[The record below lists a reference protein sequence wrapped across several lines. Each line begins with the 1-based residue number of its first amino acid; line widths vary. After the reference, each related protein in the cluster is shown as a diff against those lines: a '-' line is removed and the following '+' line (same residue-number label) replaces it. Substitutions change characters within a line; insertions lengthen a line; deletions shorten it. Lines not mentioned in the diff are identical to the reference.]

1 MTLYEYHRFSANSY
15 TSDALPVQTA
25 QGKARQ
31 GTAKQIQCQSSH
43 PVHNMPNT
51 TTTFGHTTAVPFSA
65 LMRAAM
71 DNRQTWP
78 ACRCWTAKY
87 SLGVIDRYCP
97 LLAGLIG
104 RLFSL
109 HFVKIKGKG
118 KKGKERKTTEQ
129 KESRTSERHHQQTK
143 QETHTR
149 RNKASKSASSGRQA
163 GRQRVR
169 GRENV
174 DDIGHSIAPHGKA
187 GTAACCMLQTGEN
200 SSAFQCQ
207 QHGRSSV
214 AQLRVVRVT

>member
-1 MTLYEYHRFSANSY
+1 VTLYEYHRFSANSY

-97 LLAGLIG
+97 LLASLIG

-109 HFVKIKGKG
+109 HFVQSKGRG
-118 KKGKERKTTEQ
+118 RKERKTTEQ

-149 RNKASKSASSGRQA
+149 RNKASKSASSGMQA

-187 GTAACCMLQTGEN
+187 GTAACCRQERTHPH
-200 SSAFQCQ
+200 SSA
-207 QHGRSSV
+207 SSMEGP
-214 AQLRVVRVT
+214 L